1 MKLRKITVY
10 NSKISER
17 EIQRDKVS
25 NKKKDLIKMLKQLQ
39 AANVES
45 HALLEMLRRTKID
58 LASRDTREAAR
69 YVILSL
75 TTHRKDRNVESR
87 ARRHTQG
94 NGKESVDRVDGC
106 L

>member
-1 MKLRKITVY
+1 MKLESQYTIQKSLR
-10 NSKISER
+10 ER
-17 EIQRDKVS
+17 FRETKFQT
-25 NKKKDLIKMLKQLQ
+25 KKKDLIKMLKQLQ

-75 TTHRKDRNVESR
+75 TTLSNSP
-87 ARRHTQG
+87 
-94 NGKESVDRVDGC
+94 
-106 L
+106 